1 MLELININKNYN
13 PGSVNE
19 LCLFKDFNLTV
30 KDGEFVSVVG
40 SNGSGKTSMLN
51 IICGSIAV
59 DSGKI
64 LIHGEDITRQKDYIR
79 QRRIGRVYQDPSKG
93 TCPGMTILENMSI
106 AENKGKPYNLG
117 RGVNKAKLE
126 EYREMLRP
134 LNLGLEDKMGV
145 QVGSLSGGQRQALAL
160 LMATMTPIDF
170 LILDEHT
177 AALDPKTAAKVLELT
192 QKIVEDQKLTA
203 MMVTHNMRDAI
214 AIGNR
219 LIMMNAGKIV
229 VDVSG
234 EEKKKLTR
242 EDLMGL
248 FEKAAG
254 EQLVGD
260 RMLLS

>member
-93 TCPGMTILENMSI
+93 TCPSMTILENMSI

-177 AALDPKTAAKVLELT
+177 AALDPKTAEIIMQLTDKVIREK
-192 QKIVEDQKLTA
+192 QLTA
-203 MMVTHNMRDAI
+203 MMVTHNMRDALHY
-214 AIGNR
+214 GNR
-219 LIMMNAGKIV
+219 TVMMHEGRVILDIDRETKSHLQV
-229 VDVSG
+229 
-234 EEKKKLTR
+234 
-242 EDLMGL
+242 EDLLMM
-248 FEKAAG
+248 FEKASG
-254 EQLVGD
+254 SGIVND
-260 RMLLS
+260 RMLLG

>member
-64 LIHGEDITRQKDYIR
+64 LIHGEDITKQKDYIR
-79 QRRIGRVYQDPSKG
+79 QRRIGRVYQDPAKG
-93 TCPGMTILENMSI
+93 TCPSMTILENMSI

-177 AALDPKTAAKVLELT
+177 AALDPKTAEIIMELT
-192 QKIVEDQKLTA
+192 DQVVKEKKVTTI
-203 MMVTHNMRDAI
+203 MVTHNLRYAVEY
-214 AIGNR
+214 GNR
-219 LIMMNAGKIV
+219 LIMMHEGKAILDK
-229 VDVSG
+229 VD
-234 EEKKKLTR
+234 EEKKSINTEEIMAIFNKISV
-242 EDLMGL
+242 ECGN
-248 FEKAAG
+248 
-254 EQLVGD
+254 
-260 RMLLS
+260 